1 MGERVMKLVRIAAV
15 IGVGILGWCMLAAPP
30 ATLLQADETPAE
42 STEAKPRKAPA
53 GRVPNHY
60 GKLNLSA
67 KQKEDIYAIQ
77 ARYRERELEIVR
89 ELQELESLRN
99 LEIRDVLSPEQKTAL
114 TKIEAEALAKRKEA
128 KTASE

>member
-1 MGERVMKLVRIAAV
+1 MKLVRIAAV
-15 IGVGILGWCMLAAPP
+15 IGVGILGWSTLAAPP

-42 STEAKPRKAPA
+42 ATESKPRKAPA

-89 ELQELESLRN
+89 ELQELEALRN
-99 LEIRDVLSPEQKTAL
+99 LEIRDVLSAEQKTAL
-114 TKIEAEALAKRKEA
+114 TKFEAEALAKRKA
-128 KTASE
+128 GKTASE